1 VNQLHYISGI
11 LRNINAQTE
20 LLEMLDWEEQS
31 VVELLSLVSQT
42 INETDTSSLVLAV
55 SNKLIQAGYSDD
67 VVNFINKYIINTT
80 ASEKEQEYD
89 C

>member
-1 VNQLHYISGI
+1 
-11 LRNINAQTE
+11 
-20 LLEMLDWEEQS
+20 MLDWEEQS

>member
-67 VVNFINKYIINTT
+67 VVNFINKYIINITV
-80 ASEKEQEYD
+80 SEKEQEYD

>member
-1 VNQLHYISGI
+1 MNQLHYISGI